1 MAYLQKAPFSG
12 SIAPDP
18 LVERIR
24 LSLGEQP
31 LTQVESSFSKY
42 TNYVRRVIERSLVL
56 SIKNMKNSLVGNI
69 FVFQPPVVDKAQQ
82 WFSITT
88 HGELNRTNTKG
99 LAIVHRKE
107 RVALAIISR
116 LVNNCNLE

>member
-18 LVERIR
+18 LVEKIR

-42 TNYVRRVIERSLVL
+42 TNYVRRVIEISQVL
-56 SIKNMKNSLVGNI
+56 SIKNMKNSLVGNV
-69 FVFQPPVVDKAQQ
+69 FVFQPPVVDKEQQ
-82 WFSITT
+82 WLSIAT

-99 LAIVHRKE
+99 
-107 RVALAIISR
+107 
-116 LVNNCNLE
+116 

>member
-12 SIAPDP
+12 SIVPDP

-42 TNYVRRVIERSLVL
+42 TNYVRRVIEKSQVL
-56 SIKNMKNSLVGNI
+56 SIKNMKNSLVGNL
-69 FVFQPPVVDKAQQ
+69 FVFQPPVIDKAQQ
-82 WFSITT
+82 WFSIATQ
-88 HGELNRTNTKG
+88 GEVIGYSSTEPML
-99 LAIVHRKE
+99 
-107 RVALAIISR
+107 RVSQ
-116 LVNNCNLE
+116 

>member
-42 TNYVRRVIERSLVL
+42 TNYVRRVIERSQVL

-82 WFSITT
+82 WFSISP
-88 HGELNRTNTKG
+88 R
-99 LAIVHRKE
+99 RE
-107 RVALAIISR
+107 RS
-116 LVNNCNLE
+116 LVVVQPNQC